1 MIKVAIALLDSASA
15 LRSCASE
22 ALPLLFLNAC
32 AQRLEAP
39 NECVPTETV
48 GTRAKNGQATRPWSQ
63 PEMRSVGRPDLHLHS
78 LCAEAVGKAE
88 PRDKGESAPT
98 FG

>member
-39 NECVPTETV
+39 NECVPTGDRRNKSEE
-48 GTRAKNGQATRPWSQ
+48 WSGNA
-63 PEMRSVGRPDLHLHS
+63 PM
-78 LCAEAVGKAE
+78 
-88 PRDKGESAPT
+88 ESA
-98 FG
+98 